1 MKGIIKYI
9 VLFILLFIILYQ
21 HNNPRIKETIKVD
34 TITITD
40 TITIYNPDK
49 DTVYL
54 TKYVKDTLY
63 LLDSTKAEVN
73 IPISTTIYKD
83 STYEACISGY
93 RTSLDWIKVY
103 QPTKTITKEKTI
115 YKTNKKVNVS
125 LSSGYGYGVIHKQSD
140 LFVGV
145 TVSVPLFDF

>member
-63 LLDSTKAEVN
+63 LSDSTKAEVN

-83 STYEACISGY
+83 STYEAQISGFKAE
-93 RTSLDWIKVY
+93 LDYIKVF
-103 QPTKTITKEKTI
+103 PKETTIYKEKTLEI
-115 YKTNKKVNVS
+115 KNKPHFQWGIQGGVGYGMINKKPDVYIGIG
-125 LSSGYGYGVIHKQSD
+125 LSYN
-140 LFVGV
+140 F
-145 TVSVPLFDF
+145 

>member
-63 LLDSTKAEVN
+63 LSDSTKAEVN

-83 STYEACISGY
+83 STYEAQISGFKAE
-93 RTSLDWIKVY
+93 LDYIKVF
-103 QPTKTITKEKTI
+103 PKETTIYKEKTLEI
-115 YKTNKKVNVS
+115 KEKQPIIEHGVQVGIGYLPLSKKIEPYI
-125 LSSGYGYGVIHKQSD
+125 GYGIQIK
-140 LFVGV
+140 F
-145 TVSVPLFDF
+145 